1 VDADLVAALEDRVRR
16 AAAAIGVDPAT
27 IQPAV
32 RRSDFADYQADLAMG
47 LAKQLGQPPR
57 EVAEQLV
64 STGELNDL
72 CAEVAVAGP
81 GFLNL
86 TLADDALSERLLAAA
101 GDERLG
107 VATHEPPRRVVVDYS
122 APNVA
127 KEMHVGH
134 LRSTVIGDALVRL
147 LGFLGHEVIG
157 QNHVGDWGTPFGMLI
172 EQLIEDGEQ
181 ATAQRL
187 SVGELGSFYQR
198 ANERFTTDDDFAE
211 RARQRVVALH
221 AGDDDTQRRWRL
233 LVDASER
240 YFSRVYDELE
250 VLLTPDD
257 LAPESRYNPDLPQ
270 VVADLEALGLA
281 VESEG
286 ALCVYP
292 DGFPGRDDRPLPLIV
307 RKRDGGYGYATTDLA
322 AVRYRTTE
330 LGADWL
336 IYVVGA
342 PQAQHLAMVF
352 QAAREARWLGDDVRV
367 DHAAFGSV
375 LGEDGKMLRTRSGRP
390 IRLAELLD
398 EAVDRARTL
407 IEEKDPDL
415 PSEARA
421 ELARAVGIG
430 AVKYADLSSDR
441 LKDYTFSW
449 DRMLSLQGNTAPY
462 LQYAHTR
469 IRSILRRAGFDGAE
483 VVGTSEGGSPPATR
497 VHVGAPAERALA
509 LQLLGFGATLGQAA
523 ELLQPHRICTYL
535 FDLAS
540 AFTTFYEACPVLKAG
555 SEELV
560 ASRLTL
566 CALTGRTLATGLDLL
581 GIRAPERM

>member
-1 VDADLVAALEDRVRR
+1 MDTDIVASLEERVRR
-16 AAAAIGVDPAT
+16 AAAGIGVDPAT
-27 IQPAV
+27 VDPAV
-32 RRSDFADYQADLAMG
+32 RRSEFADYQADLAMG
-47 LAKQLGQPPR
+47 LAKQLGRSPR
-57 EVAEQLV
+57 DVAAQLRA
-64 STGELNDL
+64 TGELDVL

-86 TLADDALSERLLAAA
+86 TLSDDALSHRLIAAA
-101 GDERLG
+101 DDARLG
-107 VATHEPPRRVVVDYS
+107 VANHEASRRVVIDYS

-134 LRSTVIGDALVRL
+134 LRSTVIGDAIARL
-147 LGFLGHEVIG
+147 LGFLGHDVIP

-181 ATAQRL
+181 AAAEQL
-187 SVGELGSFYQR
+187 SVGELGSFYRR
-198 ANERFTTDDDFAE
+198 ANERFTSDPGFAE
-211 RARQRVVALH
+211 RARQRVVALQS
-221 AGDDDTQRRWRL
+221 GDEDALRRWQL

-240 YFSRVYDELE
+240 YFSRVYAELE
-250 VLLTPDD
+250 VLLTPED
-257 LAPESRYNPDLPQ
+257 LAPESRYNSALPE
-270 VVADLEALGLA
+270 VVRDLESLGLA
-281 VESEG
+281 VESDG
-286 ALCVYP
+286 ATCIYP
-292 DGFPGRDDRPLPLIV
+292 QGFAGRGDQPLPLIV

-322 AVRYRTTE
+322 AVRHRTAE
-330 LGADWL
+330 LKADWL

-352 QAAREARWLGDDVRV
+352 QASREAGWLSEDVRV
-367 DHAAFGSV
+367 DHVAFGSV
-375 LGEDGKMLRTRSGRP
+375 LGDDGRMLKTRSGQP
-390 IRLAELLD
+390 IRLAELLE
-398 EAVDRARTL
+398 EAVQRARAL
-407 IEEKDPDL
+407 IDDKDPDL
-415 PSEARA
+415 PTDERQQ
-421 ELARAVGIG
+421 LARSVGIG

-441 LKDYTFSW
+441 LKDYTFDF

-469 IRSILRRAGFDGAE
+469 IHSILRRAAAKNHRPAAE
-483 VVGTSEGGSPPATR
+483 VI
-497 VHVGAPAERALA
+497 HVADPAERALA
-509 LQLLGFGATLGQAA
+509 LKLLEFGATLDQAA

-555 SEELV
+555 SDELM

-566 CALTGRTLATGLDLL
+566 CALTGRTLATGLTLL

>member
-1 VDADLVAALEDRVRR
+1 MLDADIVAALEEQVCR
-16 AAAAIGVDPAT
+16 AAAAIGIDPAT
-27 IQPAV
+27 VEPAV
-32 RRSDFADYQADLAMG
+32 RRSEFADYQADLAMG
-47 LAKQLGQPPR
+47 LAKRLGKPPR
-57 EVAEQLV
+57 DIAAALIA
-64 STGELNDL
+64 TGELDDL

-86 TLADDALSERLLAAA
+86 TLADGALSERLIAAA
-101 GDERLG
+101 RDDRLG
-107 VATHEPPRRVVVDYS
+107 VPNHDPTHRVVVDYS

-134 LRSTVIGDALVRL
+134 LRSTVIGDAIVRL
-147 LGFLGHEVIG
+147 LDFLGHEVIP

-181 ATAQRL
+181 ATAERL

-198 ANERFTTDDDFAE
+198 ANERFTSDPDFAE
-211 RARQRVVALH
+211 RARRRVVALQ
-221 AGDDDTQRRWRL
+221 AGDEETLRRWQL

-240 YFSRVYDELE
+240 YFSRVYDDLE
-250 VLLTPDD
+250 VRLTPED
-257 LAPESRYNPDLPQ
+257 LAPESRYNPALPQ
-270 VVADLEALGLA
+270 VVRDLESLGLA

-292 DGFPGRDDRPLPLIV
+292 EGSTGRDDRPLPLIV

-322 AVRYRTTE
+322 AVRHRTDD
-330 LGADWL
+330 LDADWL

-352 QAAREARWLGDDVRV
+352 QASREAGWLGDDVRV
-367 DHAAFGSV
+367 DHTAFGSV
-375 LGEDGKMLRTRSGRP
+375 LGDNGKMLKTRSGKP

-398 EAVDRARTL
+398 EAVQRARTL

-415 PSEARA
+415 PADER
-421 ELARAVGIG
+421 EQLARAVGIG

-441 LKDYTFSW
+441 LKDYTFAW

-469 IRSILRRAGFDGAE
+469 IRSVLRRAGAE
-483 VVGTSEGGSPPATR
+483 EVLPPAD
-497 VHVGAPAERALA
+497 VIHVADPAERALA
-509 LQLLGFGATLGQAA
+509 LQLLGFGATLDQAA

-540 AFTTFYEACPVLKAG
+540 TFTTFYEACPVLKAG
-555 SEELV
+555 SAELV

-566 CALTGRTLATGLDLL
+566 CALTGRTLAAGLALL
-581 GIRAPERM
+581 GIRAPARM